1 MSSQHYIII
10 IVMASFMRVTH
21 TLMFH
26 QSKCISGIKRILRY
40 YSHISTLVFFHELFF
55 FLVAAMNA

>member
-1 MSSQHYIII
+1 
-10 IVMASFMRVTH
+10 MASFMRVTH